1 MVTVG
6 GVRVRVKVAAD
17 RRPCHER
24 WQAPVARGLELARVL
39 PELGWNIREPEDP
52 VHLRLGFSGDADARL
67 LADARHAEDLARS
80 SERLEPRDGVHAEP
94 VVEQPGGLGTEATD
108 LEEGQE
114 GRREAAAQLVELR
127 EATRRQVLPDLRREL
142 APDPRELR
150 ER

>member
-52 VHLRLGFSGDADARL
+52 VHLRSEEHTSELQSLAYLVCRL
-67 LADARHAEDLARS
+67 L
-80 SERLEPRDGVHAEP
+80 LEKKKKI
-94 VVEQPGGLGTEATD
+94 TS
-108 LEEGQE
+108 
-114 GRREAAAQLVELR
+114 
-127 EATRRQVLPDLRREL
+127 RQVILKNKKIKNKTMHKC
-142 APDPRELR
+142 
-150 ER
+150 